1 MLISRNE
8 SAVSKLDDHGYF
20 NPPNVNFTDLFNAMI
35 HPLTRMVIYGAIWYQ
50 GRRMRSKPSFRDFF
64 VQVNPILHIIK
75 INIHVHF
82 QK

>member
-1 MLISRNE
+1 MCRNE
-8 SAVSKLDDHGYF
+8 SVVPKLDDQYF

-50 GRRMRSKPSFRDFF
+50 GRKMRYKLSSPSFF
-64 VQVNPILHIIK
+64 VQVNQTVVIIE